1 MNLRLMMNA
10 SQFYALSR
18 QLQNAYA
25 AQMRPLCE
33 ETGMA
38 QTAIDILLFLHNN
51 PGCDTARD
59 ICTYRQLKPALVSL
73 YVENLVQSGHLR
85 RESVPEDR
93 RKCRLLLTAQALPV
107 VEKGLALQAAFTAQ
121 MFAGLSKEDLAS
133 GQRCLAAVT
142 QNIQTINRFWARNR
156 SANCSCGWPCRR
168 SSPNSSTCSITSWT
182 ASTSATLPKSGAL
195 R

>member
-1 MNLRLMMNA
+1 MKEANLRPMMNA

-33 ETGMA
+33 GTGMA

-93 RKCRLLLTAQALPV
+93 RKSRLILTAQALPV
-107 VEKGLALQAAFTAQ
+107 VQKGLAVQTAFTAR
-121 MFAGLSKEDLAS
+121 MLEGLSDEDLAA
-133 GQRCLAAVT
+133 GQRCLSVIN
-142 QNIQTINRFWARNR
+142 QNIARLN
-156 SANCSCGWPCRR
+156 
-168 SSPNSSTCSITSWT
+168 
-182 ASTSATLPKSGAL
+182 K
-195 R
+195 

>member
-59 ICTYRQLKPALVSL
+59 ICTYLVSL

-142 QNIQTINRFWARNR
+142 QNIQTINQKG
-156 SANCSCGWPCRR
+156 SA
-168 SSPNSSTCSITSWT
+168 
-182 ASTSATLPKSGAL
+182 
-195 R
+195 

>member
-1 MNLRLMMNA
+1 MDLRLMMNA

-59 ICTYRQLKPALVSL
+59 ICTWFRCTWKTW
-73 YVENLVQSGHLR
+73 
-85 RESVPEDR
+85 
-93 RKCRLLLTAQALPV
+93 CR
-107 VEKGLALQAAFTAQ
+107 AAI
-121 MFAGLSKEDLAS
+121 S
-133 GQRCLAAVT
+133 AAK
-142 QNIQTINRFWARNR
+142 A
-156 SANCSCGWPCRR
+156 CRR
-168 SSPNSSTCSITSWT
+168 T
-182 ASTSATLPKSGAL
+182 AANAACC
-195 R
+195 

>member
-1 MNLRLMMNA
+1 MKGANLRPMMNA

-93 RKCRLLLTAQALPV
+93 RKSRLILTAQALPV
-107 VEKGLALQAAFTAQ
+107 VQKGLAVQTAFTAR
-121 MFAGLSKEDLAS
+121 MLEGLSDEDLAA
-133 GQRCLAAVT
+133 GQRCLAVIN
-142 QNIQTINRFWARNR
+142 QNIARLN
-156 SANCSCGWPCRR
+156 
-168 SSPNSSTCSITSWT
+168 
-182 ASTSATLPKSGAL
+182 K
-195 R
+195 

>member
-1 MNLRLMMNA
+1 MQLLPILSYVQHYKKYHAARFEAA
-10 SQFYALSR
+10 SVQYGLN
-18 QLQNAYA
+18 QL
-25 AQMRPLCE
+25 E
-33 ETGMA
+33 
-38 QTAIDILLFLHNN
+38 IDILLFLHNN

-142 QNIQTINRFWARNR
+142 QNIQTINQKG
-156 SANCSCGWPCRR
+156 SA
-168 SSPNSSTCSITSWT
+168 
-182 ASTSATLPKSGAL
+182 
-195 R
+195 

>member
-1 MNLRLMMNA
+1 MNLFIIMFNFKISIFESKKGDESPFDDERFPILRAFASASKRLCRSDAPAVRRNGH
-10 SQFYALSR
+10 
-18 QLQNAYA
+18 A
-25 AQMRPLCE
+25 ADRNRHSAVS
-33 ETGMA
+33 A
-38 QTAIDILLFLHNN
+38 QH

-142 QNIQTINRFWARNR
+142 QNIQTINQKG
-156 SANCSCGWPCRR
+156 SA
-168 SSPNSSTCSITSWT
+168 
-182 ASTSATLPKSGAL
+182 
-195 R
+195 

>member
-1 MNLRLMMNA
+1 MMNA

-51 PGCDTARD
+51 PGCDTARE

-93 RKCRLLLTAQALPV
+93 RKSRLILTAQALPV
-107 VEKGLALQAAFTAQ
+107 DQKGLAVQTAFTAR
-121 MFAGLSKEDLAS
+121 MLEGLSDEDLAA
-133 GQRCLAAVT
+133 GQRCLSVIN
-142 QNIQTINRFWARNR
+142 QNIARLN
-156 SANCSCGWPCRR
+156 
-168 SSPNSSTCSITSWT
+168 
-182 ASTSATLPKSGAL
+182 K
-195 R
+195 

>member
-1 MNLRLMMNA
+1 MMNA

-33 ETGMA
+33 ETGMT

-93 RKCRLLLTAQALPV
+93 RKSRLILTAQALPV
-107 VEKGLALQAAFTAQ
+107 VQKGLAVQTAFTAR
-121 MFAGLSKEDLAS
+121 MLEGLSDEDLAA
-133 GQRCLAAVT
+133 GQRCLSVIN
-142 QNIQTINRFWARNR
+142 QNIARLN
-156 SANCSCGWPCRR
+156 
-168 SSPNSSTCSITSWT
+168 
-182 ASTSATLPKSGAL
+182 K
-195 R
+195 

>member
-1 MNLRLMMNA
+1 MMNA

-93 RKCRLLLTAQALPV
+93 RKSRLILTAQALPV
-107 VEKGLALQAAFTAQ
+107 DQKGLAVQTAFTAR
-121 MFAGLSKEDLAS
+121 MLEGLSDEDLAA
-133 GQRCLAAVT
+133 GQRCLSVIN
-142 QNIQTINRFWARNR
+142 QNIARLN
-156 SANCSCGWPCRR
+156 
-168 SSPNSSTCSITSWT
+168 
-182 ASTSATLPKSGAL
+182 K
-195 R
+195 

>member
-1 MNLRLMMNA
+1 MMNA

-85 RESVPEDR
+85 RENVPEDR
-93 RKCRLLLTAQALPV
+93 RKSRLILTAQALPV
-107 VEKGLALQAAFTAQ
+107 VQKGLAVQTAFTAR
-121 MFAGLSKEDLAS
+121 MLEGLSDEDLAA
-133 GQRCLAAVT
+133 GQRCLSVIN
-142 QNIQTINRFWARNR
+142 QNIARLN
-156 SANCSCGWPCRR
+156 
-168 SSPNSSTCSITSWT
+168 
-182 ASTSATLPKSGAL
+182 K
-195 R
+195 

>member
-85 RESVPEDR
+85 
-93 RKCRLLLTAQALPV
+93 LLLTAQALPV

-142 QNIQTINRFWARNR
+142 QNIQTINQKG
-156 SANCSCGWPCRR
+156 SA
-168 SSPNSSTCSITSWT
+168 
-182 ASTSATLPKSGAL
+182 
-195 R
+195 

>member
-51 PGCDTARD
+51 PGCD

-142 QNIQTINRFWARNR
+142 QNIQTINQKG
-156 SANCSCGWPCRR
+156 SA
-168 SSPNSSTCSITSWT
+168 
-182 ASTSATLPKSGAL
+182 
-195 R
+195 

>member
-107 VEKGLALQAAFTAQ
+107 VEKVSWGRLQAAFTAQ

-142 QNIQTINRFWARNR
+142 QNIQTINQKG
-156 SANCSCGWPCRR
+156 SA
-168 SSPNSSTCSITSWT
+168 
-182 ASTSATLPKSGAL
+182 
-195 R
+195 

>member
-1 MNLRLMMNA
+1 MMNA

-93 RKCRLLLTAQALPV
+93 RKSRLILTAQALPV
-107 VEKGLALQAAFTAQ
+107 VQKGLAVQTAFTAR
-121 MFAGLSKEDLAS
+121 MLEGLSDEDLAA
-133 GQRCLAAVT
+133 GQRCLAVIN
-142 QNIQTINRFWARNR
+142 QNIARLN
-156 SANCSCGWPCRR
+156 
-168 SSPNSSTCSITSWT
+168 
-182 ASTSATLPKSGAL
+182 K
-195 R
+195 

>member
-93 RKCRLLLTAQALPV
+93 RKSRLILTAQALPV
-107 VEKGLALQAAFTAQ
+107 VQKGLAVQTAFTAR
-121 MFAGLSKEDLAS
+121 MLEGLSDEDLAA
-133 GQRCLAAVT
+133 GQRCLSVIN
-142 QNIQTINRFWARNR
+142 QNIARLN
-156 SANCSCGWPCRR
+156 
-168 SSPNSSTCSITSWT
+168 
-182 ASTSATLPKSGAL
+182 K
-195 R
+195 

>member
-1 MNLRLMMNA
+1 MNRSLMMNA

-59 ICTYRQLKPALVSL
+59 ICTCRQLKPALVSL

-93 RKCRLLLTAQALPV
+93 RKCRLILTDQALPV
-107 VEKGLALQAAFTAQ
+107 IQKGLAVQSAFTAR
-121 MFAGLSKEDLAS
+121 MLDGLSEEDLAA
-133 GQRCLAAVT
+133 GQRCLAA
-142 QNIQTINRFWARNR
+142 INRNIAQLSER
-156 SANCSCGWPCRR
+156 
-168 SSPNSSTCSITSWT
+168 
-182 ASTSATLPKSGAL
+182 
-195 R
+195 

>member
-1 MNLRLMMNA
+1 MKEANLRPMMNA

-93 RKCRLLLTAQALPV
+93 RKSRLILTAQALPV
-107 VEKGLALQAAFTAQ
+107 VQKGLAVQTAFTAR
-121 MFAGLSKEDLAS
+121 MLEGLSDEDLAA
-133 GQRCLAAVT
+133 GQRCLSVIN
-142 QNIQTINRFWARNR
+142 QNIARLN
-156 SANCSCGWPCRR
+156 
-168 SSPNSSTCSITSWT
+168 
-182 ASTSATLPKSGAL
+182 K
-195 R
+195 

>member
-51 PGCDTARD
+51 PG
-59 ICTYRQLKPALVSL
+59 
-73 YVENLVQSGHLR
+73 
-85 RESVPEDR
+85 
-93 RKCRLLLTAQALPV
+93 
-107 VEKGLALQAAFTAQ
+107 
-121 MFAGLSKEDLAS
+121 LSW
-133 GQRCLAAVT
+133 R
-142 QNIQTINRFWARNR
+142 
-156 SANCSCGWPCRR
+156 
-168 SSPNSSTCSITSWT
+168 
-182 ASTSATLPKSGAL
+182 
-195 R
+195 

>member
-1 MNLRLMMNA
+1 MMMNA

-73 YVENLVQSGHLR
+73 YIENLVQLGFLA
-85 RESVPEDR
+85 REGVPEDR
-93 RKCRLLLTAQALPV
+93 RKCRLVLTEAAAPG
-107 VEKGLALQAAFTAQ
+107 VEKGLARQ
-121 MFAGLSKEDLAS
+121 
-133 GQRCLAAVT
+133 AAVT
-142 QNIQTINRFWARNR
+142 ARMLEGLSPEELAAGQHCLNVITENIRNINEKG
-156 SANCSCGWPCRR
+156 SV
-168 SSPNSSTCSITSWT
+168 
-182 ASTSATLPKSGAL
+182 
-195 R
+195 

>member
-1 MNLRLMMNA
+1 MLTA
-10 SQFYALSR
+10 SQVYTYTRRILDAYTVVMQPLSAE
-18 QLQNAYA
+18 LDMAPNAV
-25 AQMRPLCE
+25 
-33 ETGMA
+33 
-38 QTAIDILLFLHNN
+38 DILLFLANN
-51 PGCDTARD
+51 PGLDTARD

-142 QNIQTINRFWARNR
+142 QNIQTINQKG
-156 SANCSCGWPCRR
+156 SA
-168 SSPNSSTCSITSWT
+168 
-182 ASTSATLPKSGAL
+182 
-195 R
+195 

>member
-1 MNLRLMMNA
+1 MDLRLMMNA

-59 ICTYRQLKPALVSL
+59 IC
-73 YVENLVQSGHLR
+73 
-85 RESVPEDR
+85 ESVPEDR

-142 QNIQTINRFWARNR
+142 QNIQTINQKG
-156 SANCSCGWPCRR
+156 SA
-168 SSPNSSTCSITSWT
+168 
-182 ASTSATLPKSGAL
+182 
-195 R
+195 

>member
-1 MNLRLMMNA
+1 M
-10 SQFYALSR
+10 
-18 QLQNAYA
+18 
-25 AQMRPLCE
+25 C
-33 ETGMA
+33 
-38 QTAIDILLFLHNN
+38 I
-51 PGCDTARD
+51 RD
-59 ICTYRQLKPALVSL
+59 SICTYRQLKPALVSL

-142 QNIQTINRFWARNR
+142 QNIQTINQKG
-156 SANCSCGWPCRR
+156 SA
-168 SSPNSSTCSITSWT
+168 
-182 ASTSATLPKSGAL
+182 
-195 R
+195 

>member
-1 MNLRLMMNA
+1 MMNA

-33 ETGMA
+33 ETGMT

-93 RKCRLLLTAQALPV
+93 RKSRLILTAQALPV
-107 VEKGLALQAAFTAQ
+107 VQKGLAVQTAFTAR
-121 MFAGLSKEDLAS
+121 MLEGLSDEDLAA
-133 GQRCLAAVT
+133 GQRCLAVIN
-142 QNIQTINRFWARNR
+142 QNIARLN
-156 SANCSCGWPCRR
+156 
-168 SSPNSSTCSITSWT
+168 
-182 ASTSATLPKSGAL
+182 K
-195 R
+195 

>member
-1 MNLRLMMNA
+1 MMNA

-25 AQMRPLCE
+25 VQMRPLCE

-93 RKCRLLLTAQALPV
+93 RKSRLILTAQALPV
-107 VEKGLALQAAFTAQ
+107 VQKGLAVQTAFTAR
-121 MFAGLSKEDLAS
+121 MLEGLSDEDLAA
-133 GQRCLAAVT
+133 GQRCLSVIN
-142 QNIQTINRFWARNR
+142 QNIARLN
-156 SANCSCGWPCRR
+156 
-168 SSPNSSTCSITSWT
+168 
-182 ASTSATLPKSGAL
+182 K
-195 R
+195 

>member
-1 MNLRLMMNA
+1 MMNA

-93 RKCRLLLTAQALPV
+93 RKSRLILTAQALPV
-107 VEKGLALQAAFTAQ
+107 VQKGLAVQTAFTAR
-121 MFAGLSKEDLAS
+121 MLEGLSDEDLAA
-133 GQRCLAAVT
+133 GQHCLSVIN
-142 QNIQTINRFWARNR
+142 QNIARLN
-156 SANCSCGWPCRR
+156 
-168 SSPNSSTCSITSWT
+168 
-182 ASTSATLPKSGAL
+182 K
-195 R
+195 